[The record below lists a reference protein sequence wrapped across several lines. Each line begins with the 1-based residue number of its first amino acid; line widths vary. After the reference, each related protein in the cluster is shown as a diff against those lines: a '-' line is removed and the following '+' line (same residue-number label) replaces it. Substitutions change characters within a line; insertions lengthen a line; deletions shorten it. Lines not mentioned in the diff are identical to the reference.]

1 MAQAVQANFPGTKI
15 ATGPYTEDGFYY
27 DFDFGEAEFSDKDF
41 KKIEKSMKKIVSQN
55 QDFQMFEVS
64 YDQAREIIKLMWE
77 DFKIEI
83 IDMLESGKFKN
94 TEKITGKISFYIN
107 TGKWGNASELQEF
120 IQSKGYFDFSSHM
133 DGDQVRNL
141 KFIDM
146 CAGPEHVASTSF
158 LDANSFKIARV
169 AGAYWMGNEKNQQ
182 LTRIY
187 AYAFENKDEL
197 AEYIKQ
203 REEAKKRDH
212 RVLWKQL
219 EYYSIEEEIGLGLP
233 LYLPNGAKLRQLL
246 EKYMVQEAEKAGYM
260 YVYTPHIGKST
271 LFARSW
277 HLDHYKDGM
286 FSPVQMTNLDGE
298 WHVDGKAEEFY
309 LKPMNC
315 PMHHY
320 IYMNKPRSYR
330 ELPYRLMEF
339 GTVYRYEDSGALS
352 GLIRVRGFTQNDAH
366 VYCMKSQLFDV
377 ISEALDRFIRAYDAL
392 GITGYEIRFSLP
404 DFENNAEKYGEE
416 TEEWKESII
425 AMRKVLDEIGI
436 DYYDA
441 PDEAAF
447 YGPKIDIQVKN
458 VNGKEDT
465 LSTIQVDYSIAEKF
479 GITYKNSDGEDEV
492 PAIIHMALMGS
503 IDRFMGFLIEMNAG
517 RFPFWIAPEQVRVIS
532 VSSNVESYA
541 KEVEKAM
548 EEIYIMKPLR
558 FNELRHT
565 LDISE
570 NSLAKKVR
578 QAELSKVPLLC
589 IVWDTDMEEKTVSLR
604 SKKEQ
609 VTIPLSELKS
619 YIEGL

>member
-1 MAQAVQANFPGTKI
+1 
-15 ATGPYTEDGFYY
+15 
-27 DFDFGEAEFSDKDF
+27 
-41 KKIEKSMKKIVSQN
+41 
-55 QDFQMFEVS
+55 
-64 YDQAREIIKLMWE
+64 
-77 DFKIEI
+77 
-83 IDMLESGKFKN
+83 
-94 TEKITGKISFYIN
+94 
-107 TGKWGNASELQEF
+107 
-120 IQSKGYFDFSSHM
+120 
-133 DGDQVRNL
+133 
-141 KFIDM
+141 
-146 CAGPEHVASTSF
+146 
-158 LDANSFKIARV
+158 
-169 AGAYWMGNEKNQQ
+169 
-182 LTRIY
+182 
-187 AYAFENKDEL
+187 
-197 AEYIKQ
+197 
-203 REEAKKRDH
+203 
-212 RVLWKQL
+212 
-219 EYYSIEEEIGLGLP
+219 
-233 LYLPNGAKLRQLL
+233 
-246 EKYMVQEAEKAGYM
+246 
-260 YVYTPHIGKST
+260 
-271 LFARSW
+271 
-277 HLDHYKDGM
+277 
-286 FSPVQMTNLDGE
+286 
-298 WHVDGKAEEFY
+298 
-309 LKPMNC
+309 
-315 PMHHY
+315 
-320 IYMNKPRSYR
+320 MNKPRSYR

-589 IVWDTDMEEKTVSLR
+589 IV
-604 SKKEQ
+604 
-609 VTIPLSELKS
+609 
-619 YIEGL
+619 